1 MTAKSR
7 PFSPRAFDGVTQVKP
22 APSAISA
29 PNHLEHIMS
38 GGLILLVVLALL
50 AVFGI
55 FIFNQLVTLKHN
67 VGRAWSNIDVLLKQ
81 RHDELPKLVETCKQY
96 MQFEQETLE
105 KVMQARNQVASAR
118 ASHDIPALG
127 QAEGALRLGL
137 GSLFAVA
144 EAYPELK
151 TNETFQHLQARITGL
166 ENAIADRREFYND
179 SVNVNN
185 VRVEQFPDTI
195 VARLFGFRQFPL
207 LRFAAEEKK
216 DVDLKQIFNR

>member
-1 MTAKSR
+1 MKSR
-7 PFSPRAFDGVTQVKP
+7 PLLPREFDGDTLKLNCRHPLFQRF
-22 APSAISA
+22 
-29 PNHLEHIMS
+29 NHLERTMS
-38 GGLILLVVLALL
+38 GLVVFFVVLALF
-50 AVFGI
+50 AVFGV

-67 VGRAWSNIDVLLKQ
+67 VGKAWSNIDILLKQ

-105 KVMQARNQVASAR
+105 KVMQARSQVASAR
-118 ASHDIPALG
+118 ASHDISALG

-137 GSLFAVA
+137 GNLFAVA

-151 TNETFQHLQARITGL
+151 TNETFQHLQVRITGL

-185 VRVEQFPDTI
+185 VRVEQFPDTV

-216 DVDLKQIFNR
+216 DVDLKQLFNS